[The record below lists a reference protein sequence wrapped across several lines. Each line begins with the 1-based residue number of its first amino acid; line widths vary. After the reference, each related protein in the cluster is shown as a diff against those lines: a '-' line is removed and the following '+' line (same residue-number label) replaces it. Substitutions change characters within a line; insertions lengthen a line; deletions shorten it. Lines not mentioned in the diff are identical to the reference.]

1 MLYFYVFVQYR
12 GEQRVYM
19 NVLPVLGGTGQGV
32 MMAWADLFYAVHPD
46 SLEGFR
52 CVGTRDIWKT
62 LVVRK
67 CQSVNQ

>member
-1 MLYFYVFVQYR
+1 
-12 GEQRVYM
+12 M